1 MNESIPLCVC
11 PSQVR
16 ASPHVPGLLPSQA
29 FGIRGCA
36 PLCVAQQALGQSWSS
51 SGCCAGVVKRCSVT
65 TATPA
70 AGLQRERQ
78 KPVPQPYLT

>member
-36 PLCVAQQALGQSWSS
+36 PLCAAQQALGQSRVLCRSS
-51 SGCCAGVVKRCSVT
+51 QT
-65 TATPA
+65 
-70 AGLQRERQ
+70 LQRYHSYACCRTS
-78 KPVPQPYLT
+78 KGKAKTSASAVPDLS